1 MAEMTER
8 VETLEQLM
16 SDLLRAQQRTE
27 TSLDAYIRESREG
40 RRVLREE
47 MRQFKEEAQADR
59 KAMREEMLA
68 YREEGRL
75 QRERMDRESREFRER
90 MDRESRE
97 FKDEMR
103 EFKDEM
109 REFKN
114 EMREFKEES
123 QADRKALHEE
133 MRQFKDEMREFTEE
147 SQRARR
153 ELDRKWGDLANKMGT
168 VVEDIILPGFP
179 GAVRRTFGVELDTL
193 AVRVSRKHPHDRG
206 REREFDIV
214 ATDASRFFLN
224 ETKSNPR
231 MQYAKEFVE
240 SLDEVLE
247 YFPEFGDRT
256 LVPILSS
263 LSLPTPVID
272 YLSAHRCYAMMMGE
286 EHMEIV
292 NG

>member
-40 RRVLREE
+40 RRVLHEE
-47 MRQFKEEAQADR
+47 MREFKAEMREFKEEAQADR
-59 KAMREEMLA
+59 KAMREETLA

-75 QRERMDRESREFRER
+75 QRERMDRESREFREQMDRESRESRER
-90 MDRESRE
+90 MDRESRR
-97 FKDEMR
+97 FKEEMR
-103 EFKDEM
+103 EFK
-109 REFKN
+109 
-114 EMREFKEES
+114 
-123 QADRKALHEE
+123 
-133 MRQFKDEMREFTEE
+133 EE

-231 MQYAKEFVE
+231 MEYAKEFVE

-263 LSLPTPVID
+263 LSLPTAVFD
-272 YLSAHRCYAMMMGE
+272 YLSAHDCYAMMMGE
-286 EHMEIV
+286 EHIEIV
-292 NG
+292 NSDRVK